1 MYWETPAGNEAV
13 PLSRLSR
20 VTMTALIA
28 AIIFLGV
35 YPQPVLEAL
44 KR

>member
-1 MYWETPAGNEAV
+1 VAV

-20 VTMTALIA
+20 ATMAALVA
-28 AIIFLGV
+28 GIIFLGV